1 MPNFVF
7 DPRRNDGPWLERA
20 AWLMIVLSL
29 WVNFHNILG
38 TSLWNDEGYSFFAS
52 NKNFPTTIGWVETD
66 TQPPFYY
73 LTLTAW
79 LGFGH
84 GVLVL
89 RSLSALAMSVAAVF
103 VYLAA
108 RDLFGRTIAI
118 IAVVLF
124 VLNPTCVMWAQ
135 KARPYALQTMLVAL
149 SFWGFA
155 GIVLAERARTM
166 VLGSGVVAA
175 LRTRTWSVAATD
187 LRWLAYIVGGGLAML
202 TQHPA
207 GFFVLGCNCAM
218 LALLISRRAGALR
231 LLINW
236 IIAQVLLSGIWL
248 LWFPEFLVQVANQL
262 TPERIKQGHTI
273 FLVTPRQLWGILS
286 NLLGVSNLWKIQPVF
301 VAINL
306 VIAAVALYSAV
317 HRRVRNG
324 FVFIVVLA
332 PLAVCLTAYF
342 LVHPIFGY
350 VIGTFCWLLVPYSM
364 LLAFGVWSLRPG
376 ALRWLALGLVVLG
389 SARGLQN
396 YYAETPPPL
405 DAIAKYIGDHAQPGD
420 AIIFSSLGS
429 AHIGVAYYLQA
440 ADRAVAGPGI
450 VGVEMAVD
458 GDRLITTAPEALQHP
473 RDWVAVP
480 DGEVSA
486 VDPAAL
492 ESAMHLAF
500 DQRFGSIRV
509 QRYDRRE

>member
-1 MPNFVF
+1 LPSFVA
-7 DPRRNDGPWLERA
+7 DPRREPDPWLERA
-20 AWLMIVLSL
+20 AWLVVILSL

-52 NKNFPTTIGWVETD
+52 NKNFPTTIGWIETE
-66 TQPPFYY
+66 TQPPLYY
-73 LTLTAW
+73 LALTAW
-79 LGFGH
+79 LGLGH

-89 RSLSALAMSVAAVF
+89 RSLSALAMSLGAVF

-108 RDLFGRTIAI
+108 RDLFGRKIAI
-118 IAVVLF
+118 VAVVLF
-124 VLNPTCVMWAQ
+124 VLNPYCVMWAQ

-155 GIVLAERARTM
+155 GIVLADRARTM

-175 LRTRTWSVAATD
+175 FRTRTWSTAATD
-187 LRWLAYIVGGGLAML
+187 LRWFAYIVGGGLAML

-236 IIAQVLLSGIWL
+236 SVAQLLLSGIWL

-262 TPERIKQGHTI
+262 TPEHIRQSHAI
-273 FLVTPRQLWGILS
+273 FLVNPRQLWGILS
-286 NLLGVSNLWKIQPVF
+286 NLLGVSNMWKVQPVF
-301 VAINL
+301 VALNA

-317 HRRVRNG
+317 HRRVRSG

-332 PLAVCLTAYF
+332 PLAVCLAAYV
-342 LVHPIFGY
+342 LVHPVFGY
-350 VIGTFCWLLVPYSM
+350 VISTFCWLLVPYSM
-364 LLAFGVWSLRPG
+364 LLAFGIWSLRPG
-376 ALRWLALGLVVLG
+376 VLRWLALGVLLLG
-389 SARGLQN
+389 CARGLQN

-420 AIIFSSLGS
+420 AIIFSSVGS
-429 AHIGVAYYLQA
+429 GQFGVAYYLQA
-440 ADRAVAGPGI
+440 ADRSLA
-450 VGVEMAVD
+450 GVEISVQDD
-458 GDRLITTAPEALQHP
+458 GLITTAAAALQHP
-473 RDWVAVP
+473 RDWVVVP
-480 DGEVSA
+480 NGEVPA

-492 ESAMHLAF
+492 EGTMRLGF
-500 DQRFGSIRV
+500 DQPFGSVRV